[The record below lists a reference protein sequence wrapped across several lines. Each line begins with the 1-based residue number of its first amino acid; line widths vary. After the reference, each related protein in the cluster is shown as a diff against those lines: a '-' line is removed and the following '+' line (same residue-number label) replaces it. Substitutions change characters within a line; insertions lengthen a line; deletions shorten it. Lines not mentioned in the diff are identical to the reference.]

1 MGRGHKTTKAGITE
15 CEHDL
20 QEVNSSFYRNTL
32 AARAM
37 GMLRGDFPHTGRER
51 PTPFAFLSLVGRRR
65 ICLNRKR
72 HATAFATQYRRP
84 NIEPRVLLLM
94 ACLPRHALPPLD
106 SFKLASVGGFIT
118 DLWRTRREKNIT
130 GIPTGSA
137 LVTVE
142 ETKAPT
148 IKEKMAGRCLRGCRI
163 RNDKI
168 RVGGHQR
175 YTGRQV
181 NVNVMSDVVRRVRVR
196 RQLRILTATTM

>member
-94 ACLPRHALPPLD
+94 ACLPRHALPPSTL
-106 SFKLASVGGFIT
+106 SSWHPREGLSPTSGV
-118 DLWRTRREKNIT
+118 REERRISREYRR
-130 GIPTGSA
+130 G
-137 LVTVE
+137 
-142 ETKAPT
+142 
-148 IKEKMAGRCLRGCRI
+148 LRSSRS
-163 RNDKI
+163 RK
-168 RVGGHQR
+168 RKH
-175 YTGRQV
+175 RQ
-181 NVNVMSDVVRRVRVR
+181 
-196 RQLRILTATTM
+196 